1 MTCLYKD
8 NVNVPSYCFFF
19 DELVFWILLQC
30 WWKTKDFLVI
40 FFFTLSKAGY
50 RSYIR
55 MGLIGSLSKVTIPW
69 FSTAELK
76 ISKICLS
83 LLGLA
88 LYPTLLYNNVKLFQ
102 GNFSKSFKETVTI
115 RILTPFNNQGFS
127 LFLDNLLEDKLLHKG
142 AWVSNP
148 PTSGS
153 RAIKKGQIFRT
164 RYLLLDT

>member
-1 MTCLYKD
+1 
-8 NVNVPSYCFFF
+8 
-19 DELVFWILLQC
+19 
-30 WWKTKDFLVI
+30 
-40 FFFTLSKAGY
+40 
-50 RSYIR
+50 

-102 GNFSKSFKETVTI
+102 GNFSKSFKVTI

-127 LFLDNLLEDKLLHKG
+127 LFFGQFIRGQIATQRSMGLQPSHLWIQGH
-142 AWVSNP
+142 
-148 PTSGS
+148 
-153 RAIKKGQIFRT
+153 KKGQIFRT

>member
-1 MTCLYKD
+1 
-8 NVNVPSYCFFF
+8 
-19 DELVFWILLQC
+19 
-30 WWKTKDFLVI
+30 
-40 FFFTLSKAGY
+40 
-50 RSYIR
+50 

-153 RAIKKGQIFRT
+153 RAIKKVKFSGRDISSLT
-164 RYLLLDT
+164 LKGS